1 MLYLQRCGA
10 EVEEGV
16 FSHPACHNTEAVIYG
31 TSEKIDVTGGW
42 HDAGDYGRY
51 VVPGAKAVADLL
63 FAYEAAP
70 ELYSDD
76 IGIPESGNGIPDIL
90 DEVRYELEWMLK
102 MQSESGGV
110 YHKVTCQNFPGYI
123 MPQFETNQLIVT
135 PISTTATADFCASM
149 AMAYEFYYDIDRAF
163 AETCINAAEKAW
175 GYLNENPNLIF
186 EDPSDITT
194 GDYGDSSD
202 KDERYW
208 AAAQLYRATGND
220 VYLEYIM
227 QNGVKTGQDWT
238 TVGNYGSFAILT
250 MKDIDKNSEIYTR
263 VKNSVISQADLFL
276 KTTTSTPY
284 GVAITKFNWGSN
296 MTVANA
302 GVLLGVAYDLTND
315 SKYLDAAESNLNY
328 LLGKNPNGVCFVTG
342 YGTVSPQNPHHR
354 PSMVAG
360 QAMKGMLVGG
370 VNSAK
375 EDSAAKAYLSN
386 SPAAK
391 CYIDHSESYSTNEIT
406 IYWNSPLTYLLSL
419 TETEKTEIKGDINS
433 DGERNTADLVLLQHY
448 ILGKSDLT
456 EKQTEIADI
465 NKDGF
470 INCFDI
476 IILKRMLLNQ

>member
-1 MLYLQRCGA
+1 MG
-10 EVEEGV
+10 EV
-16 FSHPACHNTEAVIYG
+16 
-31 TSEKIDVTGGW
+31 
-42 HDAGDYGRY
+42 
-51 VVPGAKAVADLL
+51 
-63 FAYEAAP
+63 
-70 ELYSDD
+70 
-76 IGIPESGNGIPDIL
+76 
-90 DEVRYELEWMLK
+90 
-102 MQSESGGV
+102 
-110 YHKVTCQNFPGYI
+110 
-123 MPQFETNQLIVT
+123 
-135 PISTTATADFCASM
+135 
-149 AMAYEFYYDIDRAF
+149 
-163 AETCINAAEKAW
+163 
-175 GYLNENPNLIF
+175 
-186 EDPSDITT
+186 
-194 GDYGDSSD
+194 
-202 KDERYW
+202 
-208 AAAQLYRATGND
+208 
-220 VYLEYIM
+220 
-227 QNGVKTGQDWT
+227 
-238 TVGNYGSFAILT
+238 ILT

-433 DGERNTADLVLLQHY
+433 DGERNTADLVLLQNY

>member
-1 MLYLQRCGA
+1 
-10 EVEEGV
+10 
-16 FSHPACHNTEAVIYG
+16 
-31 TSEKIDVTGGW
+31 
-42 HDAGDYGRY
+42 
-51 VVPGAKAVADLL
+51 
-63 FAYEAAP
+63 
-70 ELYSDD
+70 
-76 IGIPESGNGIPDIL
+76 
-90 DEVRYELEWMLK
+90 
-102 MQSESGGV
+102 
-110 YHKVTCQNFPGYI
+110 
-123 MPQFETNQLIVT
+123 
-135 PISTTATADFCASM
+135 M

-263 VKNSVISQADLFL
+263 VKNYVISQADLFL
-276 KTTTSTPY
+276 KTTTSTQY

-328 LLGKNPNGVCFVTG
+328 LWAKSKRSMLCYRLWNGISAESASQ
-342 YGTVSPQNPHHR
+342 TVDGCR
-354 PSMVAG
+354 T
-360 QAMKGMLVGG
+360 
-370 VNSAK
+370 
-375 EDSAAKAYLSN
+375 SN
-386 SPAAK
+386 
-391 CYIDHSESYSTNEIT
+391 
-406 IYWNSPLTYLLSL
+406 
-419 TETEKTEIKGDINS
+419 
-433 DGERNTADLVLLQHY
+433 ERNACRRSQFSQRGQRRKGLPFKQSRCKVLYRSFRKLFHQ
-448 ILGKSDLT
+448 
-456 EKQTEIADI
+456 
-465 NKDGF
+465 
-470 INCFDI
+470 
-476 IILKRMLLNQ
+476 

>member
-1 MLYLQRCGA
+1 
-10 EVEEGV
+10 
-16 FSHPACHNTEAVIYG
+16 
-31 TSEKIDVTGGW
+31 
-42 HDAGDYGRY
+42 
-51 VVPGAKAVADLL
+51 
-63 FAYEAAP
+63 
-70 ELYSDD
+70 
-76 IGIPESGNGIPDIL
+76 
-90 DEVRYELEWMLK
+90 
-102 MQSESGGV
+102 
-110 YHKVTCQNFPGYI
+110 
-123 MPQFETNQLIVT
+123 
-135 PISTTATADFCASM
+135 
-149 AMAYEFYYDIDRAF
+149 
-163 AETCINAAEKAW
+163 
-175 GYLNENPNLIF
+175 
-186 EDPSDITT
+186 
-194 GDYGDSSD
+194 
-202 KDERYW
+202 
-208 AAAQLYRATGND
+208 
-220 VYLEYIM
+220 M

-406 IYWNSPLTYLLSL
+406 IYWNSPLILFV
-419 TETEKTEIKGDINS
+419 II
-433 DGERNTADLVLLQHY
+433 DGN
-448 ILGKSDLT
+448 GKNRD
-456 EKQTEIADI
+456 Q
-465 NKDGF
+465 G
-470 INCFDI
+470 
-476 IILKRMLLNQ
+476 RY

>member
-1 MLYLQRCGA
+1 
-10 EVEEGV
+10 
-16 FSHPACHNTEAVIYG
+16 
-31 TSEKIDVTGGW
+31 
-42 HDAGDYGRY
+42 
-51 VVPGAKAVADLL
+51 
-63 FAYEAAP
+63 
-70 ELYSDD
+70 
-76 IGIPESGNGIPDIL
+76 
-90 DEVRYELEWMLK
+90 
-102 MQSESGGV
+102 
-110 YHKVTCQNFPGYI
+110 